1 MTMRVELTFARPLTR
16 EDRTRILLTLGAV
29 AGAKRVTFARTGYG
43 ATIHGEGLGTRQLEA
58 VLREAAIR
66 VESVHSSLAEP
77 DSPEAGAVESFK
89 PLGRQGGPGIATP

>member
-29 AGAKRVTFARTGYG
+29 AGAKRVTFGRTGYG
-43 ATIHGEGLGTRQLEA
+43 ATIHGEGLGVHQVET

-66 VESVHSSLAEP
+66 VESLHSSLAEADGP
-77 DSPEAGAVESFK
+77 PAGAVESFK
-89 PLGRQGGPGIATP
+89 PLGRQGGPGFATP